1 VSLDDALS
9 LRSASAGSRTREERD
24 DRFRPILPPGAAAGR
39 PQMSK
44 LERIKSSGS
53 VIDKPSL
60 IRTISKMEDVLLAS
74 QLNPL
79 PARVVRLGQRA
90 MANDAEDD
98 DDNDDD
104 DGGLDSPRTVHGND
118 GDAPMTPT
126 GEACNIL
133 AALQLS
139 REAEGLFA
147 SVVSMFVSS
156 PRDPITPVSKDGNDD
171 DASSS
176 TPMTSSPGSE
186 ASFVSSS
193 ISAAVAKPSLAKRNT
208 CGTIYLGSTLSAP
221 DKDALIKC
229 VCGVFRAHMLMG
241 AELRGGGGAVILG
254 DDPLHPDSHFNE
266 PSSSSSFREDDTKHA
281 IFNDRRSPGDYR
293 LLNTSSIP
301 SLEAVTDYY
310 RSIFLRSQMEVE
322 CIIISLIYV
331 ERLVKMTNG
340 KLIPRPE
347 NWRSVLFSCMVLASK
362 VWDDLSMWNCDF
374 SKIGPSGMTFTL
386 SRTNE
391 LEIELLRTLRYSV
404 KVEASEYAKYYFLLR
419 CMLCRSG
426 LANDDLKLLRPLDV
440 GGASNLL
447 DVPAPAT
454 DGGGELSAAA
464 CATKP
469 LMMQRSKTHG
479 CAYSSDENGAMSSQ
493 GSPMLNRV
501 NLERIVRMQ

>member
-104 DGGLDSPRTVHGND
+104 DGGLDSPRTVHGHD

-241 AELRGGGGAVILG
+241 AELRGSHGLLPLDLPALANGGRVHHHLIDIRRATCQDDERQAHPPSGELALGAVLVHGPRLKGLGRSEHVELRLLEDWTVG
-254 DDPLHPDSHFNE
+254 DDV
-266 PSSSSSFREDDTKHA
+266 HA
-281 IFNDRRSPGDYR
+281 F
-293 LLNTSSIP
+293 
-301 SLEAVTDYY
+301 AH
-310 RSIFLRSQMEVE
+310 
-322 CIIISLIYV
+322 
-331 ERLVKMTNG
+331 ER
-340 KLIPRPE
+340 
-347 NWRSVLFSCMVLASK
+347 A
-362 VWDDLSMWNCDF
+362 
-374 SKIGPSGMTFTL
+374 
-386 SRTNE
+386 
-391 LEIELLRTLRYSV
+391 
-404 KVEASEYAKYYFLLR
+404 
-419 CMLCRSG
+419 
-426 LANDDLKLLRPLDV
+426 
-440 GGASNLL
+440 
-447 DVPAPAT
+447 
-454 DGGGELSAAA
+454 
-464 CATKP
+464 
-469 LMMQRSKTHG
+469 
-479 CAYSSDENGAMSSQ
+479 
-493 GSPMLNRV
+493 
-501 NLERIVRMQ
+501 

>member
-1 VSLDDALS
+1 
-9 LRSASAGSRTREERD
+9 
-24 DRFRPILPPGAAAGR
+24 
-39 PQMSK
+39 
-44 LERIKSSGS
+44 
-53 VIDKPSL
+53 
-60 IRTISKMEDVLLAS
+60 
-74 QLNPL
+74 
-79 PARVVRLGQRA
+79 
-90 MANDAEDD
+90 
-98 DDNDDD
+98 
-104 DGGLDSPRTVHGND
+104 
-118 GDAPMTPT
+118 
-126 GEACNIL
+126 
-133 AALQLS
+133 
-139 REAEGLFA
+139 
-147 SVVSMFVSS
+147 
-156 PRDPITPVSKDGNDD
+156 
-171 DASSS
+171 
-176 TPMTSSPGSE
+176 
-186 ASFVSSS
+186 
-193 ISAAVAKPSLAKRNT
+193 
-208 CGTIYLGSTLSAP
+208 
-221 DKDALIKC
+221 
-229 VCGVFRAHMLMG
+229 MLMG

-254 DDPLHPDSHFNE
+254 NDPLHPDSHFNE
-266 PSSSSSFREDDTKHA
+266 SSSSSSFREDDTKHA

-293 LLNTSSIP
+293 LLDTSSIP